1 METLSAGEAA
11 SGGAIGHR
19 SGGPNGPSVGTRSTA
34 PGPAPRRLGTLG
46 RMRGDESFE
55 PILTERL
62 RMRRSVPED
71 AEAISAYRSLPDVG
85 RYQGWD
91 RTDAPFLRHEFEAMA
106 VRDPGDR
113 GWVQLTLEERDTG
126 ALIGDVGMSPA
137 DGEPGVLKIGY
148 TVSPSHQGKGVA
160 TEAVRALIGYAFD
173 RLGADVVRIYADA
186 DNAASIRVAEK
197 AGLTFIERFEGHDE
211 NERWYAVR
219 YEIRRDEAT
228 AEASASAGDDA
239 AAGSSAS
246 ASDDDLG
253 SPTAS
258 GRSA

>member
-1 METLSAGEAA
+1 M
-11 SGGAIGHR
+11 
-19 SGGPNGPSVGTRSTA
+19 
-34 PGPAPRRLGTLG
+34 RR
-46 RMRGDESFE
+46 DESYE

-62 RMRRSVPED
+62 LMRRSVPED
-71 AEAISAYRSLPDVG
+71 AEAISAYRSIPDVG

-113 GWVQLTLEERDTG
+113 GWVQLTLEERGTG
-126 ALIGDVGMSPA
+126 ELIGDVGMSPA

-148 TVSPSHQGKGVA
+148 TVSPIYQGKGIA
-160 TEAVRALIGYAFD
+160 TEAVRALIGYAFE

-186 DNAASIRVAEK
+186 DNTASIRVAEK

-219 YEIRRDEAT
+219 YEIRRDDA
-228 AEASASAGDDA
+228 DA
-239 AAGSSAS
+239 AAGATGSPSDVAAASGGPNAS

-253 SPTAS
+253 SPTPS
-258 GRSA
+258 RRST

>member
-1 METLSAGEAA
+1 M
-11 SGGAIGHR
+11 
-19 SGGPNGPSVGTRSTA
+19 
-34 PGPAPRRLGTLG
+34 RR
-46 RMRGDESFE
+46 DESFE

-126 ALIGDVGMSPA
+126 DLIGDVGMSPA

-160 TEAVRALIGYAFD
+160 TEAVRALIAYAFE

-197 AGLTFIERFEGHDE
+197 AGLTFIERFEGHDD

-219 YEIRRDEAT
+219 YEIRHDEA
-228 AEASASAGDDA
+228 ASEASASTSASDDG

-246 ASDDDLG
+246 ATEDDLG

>member
-1 METLSAGEAA
+1 M
-11 SGGAIGHR
+11 
-19 SGGPNGPSVGTRSTA
+19 
-34 PGPAPRRLGTLG
+34 RR
-46 RMRGDESFE
+46 DESFE

-71 AEAISAYRSLPDVG
+71 AEAISAYRSVPDVG

-113 GWVQLTLEERDTG
+113 GWVQLTLEERETG
-126 ALIGDVGMSPA
+126 ELIGDVGMSPA

-148 TVSPSHQGKGVA
+148 TVSPTHQGKGIA
-160 TEAVRALIGYAFD
+160 TEAVRALVTYAFE

-186 DNAASIRVAEK
+186 DNTASIRVAEK

-219 YEIRRDEAT
+219 YEIRRDDAAAAGAT
-228 AEASASAGDDA
+228 TPASDDA
-239 AAGSSAS
+239 AATGGANAP

-253 SPTAS
+253 SPTPS
-258 GRSA
+258 GRTT

>member
-1 METLSAGEAA
+1 M
-11 SGGAIGHR
+11 
-19 SGGPNGPSVGTRSTA
+19 
-34 PGPAPRRLGTLG
+34 RR
-46 RMRGDESFE
+46 DESFE

-71 AEAISAYRSLPDVG
+71 AEAISAYRSVPDVG

-113 GWVQLTLEERDTG
+113 GWVQLTLEERETG
-126 ALIGDVGMSPA
+126 ELIGDVGMSPA

-148 TVSPSHQGKGVA
+148 TVSPTHQGKGIA
-160 TEAVRALIGYAFD
+160 TEAVRALVTYAFE

-186 DNAASIRVAEK
+186 DNTASIRVAEK

-219 YEIRRDEAT
+219 YEIRRD
-228 AEASASAGDDA
+228 DA
-239 AAGSSAS
+239 AAAGATTPAS
-246 ASDDDLG
+246 DAAAATGGANAPASDDDLG
-253 SPTAS
+253 SPTPS
-258 GRSA
+258 GRTT